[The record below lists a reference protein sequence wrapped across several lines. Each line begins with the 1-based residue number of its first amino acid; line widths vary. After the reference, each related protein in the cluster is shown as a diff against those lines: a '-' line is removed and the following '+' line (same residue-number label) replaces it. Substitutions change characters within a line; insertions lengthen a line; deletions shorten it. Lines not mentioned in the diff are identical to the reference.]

1 MTAARR
7 DHHDDMASS
16 SVVVSGGG
24 ESADLSDD
32 EDFDEIEPEVMQGER
47 NLGEFSGPDE
57 ESDY

>member
-1 MTAARR
+1 
-7 DHHDDMASS
+7 MASS